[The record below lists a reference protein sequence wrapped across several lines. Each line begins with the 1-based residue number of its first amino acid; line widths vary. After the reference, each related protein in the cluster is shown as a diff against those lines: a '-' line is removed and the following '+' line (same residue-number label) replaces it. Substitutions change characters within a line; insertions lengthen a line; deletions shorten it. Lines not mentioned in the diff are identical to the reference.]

1 MLVKRSIRLNEKVA
15 QSVTRI
21 AKEKNRTETAVIED
35 ALKFYSDYVYMKEQ
49 ATVIP
54 QEIVKVFQ
62 ASIALLE
69 QRLNNRT
76 NQVLSSLAIETCT
89 IEQLLACSLDVNAGD
104 VQRYRKK
111 AVDFIKTNNRI
122 FRLEE
127 LVE

>member
-1 MLVKRSIRLNEKVA
+1 MLKK
-15 QSVTRI
+15 TYRI
-21 AKEKNRTETAVIED
+21 SDKLVSAVSRVAKEKNRTETAVVED
-35 ALKFYSDYVYMKEQ
+35 ALKFYCDYIYMKEQ

-54 QEIVKVFQ
+54 QEIIKVFQ
-62 ASIALLE
+62 ASIALME

-76 NQVLSSLAIETCT
+76 NQVLSSLAIETCVV
-89 IEQLLACSLDVNAGD
+89 EQLLANSLDVSAGD

-111 AVDFIKTNNRI
+111 AVDFIKINNRV